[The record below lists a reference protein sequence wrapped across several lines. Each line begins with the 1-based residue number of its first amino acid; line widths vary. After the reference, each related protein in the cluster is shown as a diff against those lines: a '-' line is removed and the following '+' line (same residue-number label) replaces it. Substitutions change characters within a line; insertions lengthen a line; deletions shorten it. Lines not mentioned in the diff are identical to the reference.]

1 MIDPDTERLLHEV
14 NTVGVPDIERIPLA
28 QARTDTTMMDMMAA
42 LAQGPVPPSPQVGEV
57 REIEVPTPSGPVAV
71 RLYHPPG
78 EGTPPLLIWMHG
90 GGFVL
95 GSLDSA
101 DPTARELCA
110 GAGVLVAS
118 VDYPL
123 APEHPWPAA
132 PEACHAVAAWFA
144 ERPAEIG
151 FDAER
156 VAVGGDS
163 AGGNLAA
170 VTALLAQ
177 RRGGPQIA
185 FQLLV
190 YPMCDMV
197 GDHPSMRENAE
208 GYLLSASRIEWF
220 VRTYLPDGADRT
232 DPNISPIYADD
243 LRGQPPAAVITA
255 ELDPLRDEAEAYA
268 ARLSAA
274 GVRTELT
281 RHEGLVHGF
290 LRMGAFSAR
299 ARDASA
305 HAVAAL
311 RDALQA

>member
-1 MIDPDTERLLHEV
+1 MIDPDTERLLRQV
-14 NTVGVPDIERIPLA
+14 NTLGVPDIERIPLA

-42 LAQGPVPPSPQVGEV
+42 LAGDPVPPPAEV
-57 REIEVPTPSGPVAV
+57 AEVSQIEVPTPSGPVAV
-71 RLYHPPG
+71 RLYRPPG
-78 EGTPPLLIWMHG
+78 EGTPPLLLWMHG

-118 VDYPL
+118 IDYPL

-132 PEACHAVAAWFA
+132 PEACHAVAAWVA
-144 ERPAEIG
+144 ERAGEIG
-151 FDAER
+151 FDAQR
-156 VAVGGDS
+156 IAVGGDS

-170 VTALLAQ
+170 VTALLAAE
-177 RRGGPQIA
+177 RGGPPIA

-190 YPMCDMV
+190 YPMCDLV
-197 GDHPSMRENAE
+197 GNHPSMHENGE
-208 GYLLSASRIEWF
+208 GYLLSASRVEWF
-220 VRTYLPDGADRT
+220 IRAYLPEGADRT
-232 DPNISPIYADD
+232 HPHISPIYGR
-243 LRGQPPAAVITA
+243 LSGQPPAAVITA

-268 ARLSAA
+268 TRLRVA
-274 GVRTELT
+274 GVPARLT

-305 HAVAAL
+305 QAVASL
-311 RDALQA
+311 RAALQG